1 MKTPSGVPVIGFA
14 AYSGTGKTTLLARVI
29 PLLRDEGLRM
39 GLIKHAHHRFDVD
52 TPGKDSFELRAAGAE
67 RVLLGSKK
75 RWALMVERE
84 QEEEPR
90 LSELIR
96 CIPDEGL
103 DLLLVEGFK
112 DEAYPKIELHRP
124 SRGLPM
130 LAGKDDSV
138 LAVASDEPLEL
149 TVPCLDLNDPV
160 AITRFV
166 MDYLRSATATALAS

>member
-14 AYSGTGKTTLLARVI
+14 AFSGTGKTTLLAQVI
-29 PLLRDEGLRM
+29 PLLRGEGLRM

-67 RVLLGSKK
+67 RVLLGSRR

-84 QEEEPR
+84 QPEEPR
-90 LSELIR
+90 LAELIG
-96 CIPDEGL
+96 CIPDDGL
-103 DLLLVEGFK
+103 DLVLVEGFK

-130 LAGKDDSV
+130 LATRDRSV

-149 TVPCLDLNDPV
+149 PVPCLDLNDPA

-166 MDYLRSATATALAS
+166 MGYLRGESAALAS